1 MNELLQKH
9 GCANVF
15 TIPEGLKELMA
26 DIAREVQMHIY
37 CDSLSVD
44 NCNERVLREQPKN
57 IHEFISNYLSVLLI
71 TREHGVMAVKI
82 LEDLCDCR
90 PSVSQHLIELGL
102 DRTSAETLAQI
113 IKDELETVETSDDKD
128 PLSVINI
135 SCYGEP
141 VKCLYQST
149 SMRGDEPWQLA
160 AERTLALYKKTKPSL
175 HELHRA
181 SERIQAAYRGYHVRR
196 NLLKHLKPKK
206 RRSGPQESA
215 PGPTPDIGGS
225 REINLGP
232 LIKIKVREDNVYA
245 MFEDQATATLGLSYH
260 PTKTLTHVEDDFDE
274 GRAVETGKTGTWP
287 ICGTMKT
294 EIRMVQVDAR
304 SRVFFS
310 FINILWLQ
318 LTFHIK
324 SVGLFLIISPLDV
337 SGPED
342 DIEDTQPLCMEREA
356 MDVFTEQP
364 SDRSYSLD
372 HRALGTPARKISFS
386 TMPPEMIPND
396 DDDFPEIQE
405 AIQEALD
412 DITNDVLQEIPE
424 DIPNSFD
431 DKDPDY
437 TPVSSVASLTSA
449 ELEDQDNVDVKDDTF
464 YVA

>member
-15 TIPEGLKELMA
+15 TTPEGLKELMA
-26 DIAREVQMHIY
+26 DIARE
-37 CDSLSVD
+37 
-44 NCNERVLREQPKN
+44 VLREQPKN

-90 PSVSQHLIELGL
+90 PSVSEHLLQLGL
-102 DRTSAETLAQI
+102 DRSDAETLAQI
-113 IKDELETVETSDDKD
+113 IKDEIETVEISDDKENVKESD
-128 PLSVINI
+128 ILKKMLSTVPLDEEMAANVCQIVRNA
-135 SCYGEP
+135 YKDYVYKKKLMEH
-141 VKCLYQST
+141 ST
-149 SMRGDEPWQLA
+149 SMRGNEPWQLA

-206 RRSGPQESA
+206 RKSGPQESTL
-215 PGPTPDIGGS
+215 GPTPDIGGS
-225 REINLGP
+225 REIDLGP

-245 MFEDQATATLGLSYH
+245 MFEDHATATLGLNYH
-260 PTKTLTHVEDDFDE
+260 PTKTLTHVVDEYDD
-274 GRAVETGKTGTWP
+274 GREVQTGKTGTWSN
-287 ICGTMKT
+287 CTATKT

-304 SRVFFS
+304 YR
-310 FINILWLQ
+310 
-318 LTFHIK
+318 
-324 SVGLFLIISPLDV
+324 DV
-337 SGPED
+337 SVPED
-342 DIEDTQPLCMEREA
+342 DLEDSQPLCMEREA

-396 DDDFPEIQE
+396 DDDFPEVQE

-424 DIPNSFD
+424 DIPYSND

-449 ELEDQDNVDVKDDTF
+449 EIDQDHVDVKDNTF